1 LRDVV
6 PDAIVAQMSAP
17 RPINVVMSYDPG
29 RTDSGGLPRTNGVPR
44 APSTPAEVHPVE
56 LAHLLE
62 ADASARDAAWE
73 AFVASYSRLLLHLAR
88 TVMMTRD
95 DAMDAYAHVLER
107 LRCDDYRVLRG
118 YEPDGRS
125 KFATWLA
132 VVTRRMCVD
141 FYRRAYGRPRGE
153 GDAPASRARRLELD
167 RSARRGL
174 ARLASMPIDLNLL
187 VDDRQG
193 APDHRVQNDEL
204 HRALD
209 AAINELGADDRLLIK
224 LRFEDE
230 LAAPAIASVL
240 SLPSVF
246 HVYRR
251 INAACE
257 RLRKSLMAR
266 GFEGSSP

>member
-1 LRDVV
+1 M
-6 PDAIVAQMSAP
+6 PSWAQMSVP
-17 RPINVVMSYDPG
+17 RPINVVMSHDPG
-29 RTDSGGLPRTNGVPR
+29 RHDSGELPQTNGVPPV
-44 APSTPAEVHPVE
+44 PSMSPAEVHPPE

-62 ADASARDAAWE
+62 AGGSARDAAWE
-73 AFVASYSRLLLHLAR
+73 AFVARYSRLMLHLAR

-107 LRCDDYRVLRG
+107 LRCDDFRVLRG
-118 YEPDGRS
+118 YEADGRG

-141 FYRRAYGRPRGE
+141 FYRRAYGRPRGD
-153 GDAPASRARRLELD
+153 GDGSASRVRQLEVD
-167 RSARRGL
+167 RTARRGL
-174 ARLASMPIDLNLL
+174 ARLASISIDLNLL

-193 APDHRVQNDEL
+193 APDHHMRTAEL
-204 HRALD
+204 RRALD

-224 LRFEDE
+224 LRFEDD

-257 RLRKSLMAR
+257 RLRKSLVAR
-266 GFEGSSP
+266 GFESSAP